1 MINPEPSTFVFR
13 NLRNLLANAIGSKVI
28 DALNRQADL
37 SHLVLEKWWESKNY
51 TGKIVKKSD
60 FPAYFSRF

>member
-1 MINPEPSTFVFR
+1 
-13 NLRNLLANAIGSKVI
+13 LLANAIGSKVI